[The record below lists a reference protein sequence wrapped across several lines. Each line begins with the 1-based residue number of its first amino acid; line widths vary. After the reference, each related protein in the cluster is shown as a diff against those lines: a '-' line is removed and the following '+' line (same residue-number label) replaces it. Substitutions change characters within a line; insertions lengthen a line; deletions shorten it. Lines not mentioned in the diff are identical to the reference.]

1 METLVLKS
9 ETKSELKIIAD
20 LAKKL
25 GIKTRFFSE
34 EEKED
39 IGMVNAIIQGDV
51 GRYVDTE
58 EFIKKLRK

>member
-1 METLVLKS
+1 MEALVLKS

-25 GIKTRFFSE
+25 GIRARYLTE

-39 IGMVNAIIQGDV
+39 IGMVNAIKQGDV
-51 GRYVDTE
+51 GRYVDTDD
-58 EFIKKLRK
+58 FIKKLRK

>member
-25 GIKTRFFSE
+25 GIKARYLTE

-39 IGMVNAIIQGDV
+39 IGMVNAIKQGDV
-51 GRYVDTE
+51 GRYVDTD

>member
-25 GIKTRFFSE
+25 GIRARYLTE

-39 IGMVNAIIQGDV
+39 IGMVNAIKQGDV
-51 GRYVDTE
+51 GRYVDTDD
-58 EFIKKLRK
+58 FIKKLRK

>member
-25 GIKTRFFSE
+25 GIKTRYFSE

-39 IGMVNAIIQGDV
+39 IGIVNAIKQGNV
-51 GRYVDTE
+51 GRYVDTD

>member
-25 GIKTRFFSE
+25 GIKARYLTE

-39 IGMVNAIIQGDV
+39 IGMVNAIKQGDV
-51 GRYVDTE
+51 GRYVDRD

>member
-39 IGMVNAIIQGDV
+39 IGIVNAIKQGNV
-51 GRYVDTE
+51 GRYVDTD

>member
-25 GIKTRFFSE
+25 GIKARYLTE

-39 IGMVNAIIQGDV
+39 IGMVNAIKQGDV
-51 GRYVDTE
+51 GRYVDTDG
-58 EFIKKLRK
+58 FIKKLRK